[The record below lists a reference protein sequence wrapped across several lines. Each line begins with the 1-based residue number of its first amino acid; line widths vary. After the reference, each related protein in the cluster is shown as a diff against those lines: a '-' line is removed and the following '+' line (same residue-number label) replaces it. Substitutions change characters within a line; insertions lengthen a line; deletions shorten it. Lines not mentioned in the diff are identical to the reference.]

1 MIRIRVEL
9 LHNMFYMYNCESNSI
24 LEIVVYHNP
33 QIFLATCLAKESNN
47 SEVYVSN
54 DELILLDLIRCIV
67 LTFIKQESLKP
78 MDIDYFCPDG
88 IIIGEDYL
96 EHFISITK
104 AFLNLNDLIGKE
116 DREYVM
122 YIHSLFTFY
131 GLSYHINKY
140 YSEILTDDLVRQ
152 GSFWIDF
159 NNIMN
164 GVEQVIQGMEMNYP
178 GDNSDKTP
186 SN

>member
-1 MIRIRVEL
+1 
-9 LHNMFYMYNCESNSI
+9 
-24 LEIVVYHNP
+24 
-33 QIFLATCLAKESNN
+33 
-47 SEVYVSN
+47 
-54 DELILLDLIRCIV
+54 
-67 LTFIKQESLKP
+67 
-78 MDIDYFCPDG
+78 
-88 IIIGEDYL
+88 
-96 EHFISITK
+96 
-104 AFLNLNDLIGKE
+104 
-116 DREYVM
+116 M

-131 GLSYHINKY
+131 ELSYHINKY

-152 GSFWIDF
+152 GSFWIYF

>member
-1 MIRIRVEL
+1 MIKLPVLNASTLLNEL
-9 LHNMFYMYNCESNSI
+9 
-24 LEIVVYHNP
+24 
-33 QIFLATCLAKESNN
+33 SNN
-47 SEVYVSN
+47 ILTAHLSDDEDIGKFLGLLKVSN

-67 LTFIKQESLKP
+67 LTSIKQESLKP

-88 IIIGEDYL
+88 IIIGEDYF